1 MMEVSL
7 ESSPTGLLQAAP
19 RCWRLAC
26 STAPTQHRSHPAIS
40 KEPAPHRSNRPVVF
54 LATTSV
60 DQLWSA
66 RPIGNTSVHPVHG
79 LGAPGNGHGSA
90 SIRIGTSCPKGVVLR
105 SHPFSP
111 TPHSANQPA
120 WLL

>member
-7 ESSPTGLLQAAP
+7 VPSPTGLLRAAR
-19 RCWRLAC
+19 RCGSPAC
-26 STAPTQHRSHPAIS
+26 STAPTQHPSHPAIS
-40 KEPAPHRSNRPVVF
+40 IEPAPHGSNRLVV
-54 LATTSV
+54 
-60 DQLWSA
+60 
-66 RPIGNTSVHPVHG
+66 NTSVHPVHA

-90 SIRIGTSCPKGVVLR
+90 SIRIGTSCPKGAMLR
-105 SHPFSP
+105 SHALAP